1 MARPA
6 PKTQDA
12 YLYDMLEAARLVGLY
27 LSAILI
33 LPAISE

>member
-12 YLYDMLEAARLVGLY
+12 YLHDILEAARLIHGYMAGV
-27 LSAILI
+27 SFDHF
-33 LPAISE
+33 